1 MRLEDLIRTVKDAVF
16 DHGTKAI
23 VIDDVTRLKLH
34 READQDVLD
43 LIRELMGLPATLVL
57 AGVGIPKS
65 GLLRDGRRDPRTGRW
80 IFPPVKDRG
89 RSRNDDAPGQTD
101 RRFDPLD
108 PHPVRY
114 RAPGGLA
121 AWTPPPRRPAQQL
134 PPLRP

>member
-80 IFPPVKDRG
+80 IFPPVRDRG
-89 RSRNDDAPGQTD
+89 RSPNDDAPGQTA
-101 RRFDPLD
+101 RRVGPGA
-108 PHPVRY
+108 PARCRY
-114 RAPGGLA
+114 CPPGGHPPA
-121 AWTPPPRRPAQQL
+121 AAPP
-134 PPLRP
+134 